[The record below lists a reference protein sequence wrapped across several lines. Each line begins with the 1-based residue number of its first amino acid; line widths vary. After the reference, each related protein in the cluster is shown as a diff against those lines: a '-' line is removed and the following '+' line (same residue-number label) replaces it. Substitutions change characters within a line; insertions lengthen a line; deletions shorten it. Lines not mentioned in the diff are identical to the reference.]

1 MKLKRLI
8 AIAIPFSII
17 SGIVN
22 ILGIK
27 LLGVVTTNVTG
38 LFSLGVQ
45 WWSDNGHQFPFT
57 LTIYILSYL
66 LGSFFSSWWYHS
78 YQLVPKMRK
87 KLITPSVN
95 LLIVLV
101 AYFMKEPFIPSLV
114 FAMSNHNAFASN
126 FTCAKVKPSQLTGL
140 VMDLGV
146 ELSKLRFTSSES
158 RGCLWDSILTRLT
171 IIVFFTLGAVVAVT
185 NQTMILM
192 LVAAVFYIGLIISV
206 LLRKF

>member
-1 MKLKRLI
+1 MKLERLI
-8 AIAIPFSII
+8 TIAIPFSII
-17 SGIVN
+17 SGIMN

-27 LLGVVTTNVTG
+27 LFGVVTTNVTG

-45 WWSDNGHQFPFT
+45 WWSDNGHQFPLA

-66 LGSFFSSWWYHS
+66 FGSFFSSWWYHS
-78 YQLVPKMRK
+78 YQLVPKMWK

-95 LLIVLV
+95 LSIVLF

-146 ELSKLRFTSSES
+146 ELSKLKFTSSES
-158 RGCLWDSILTRLT
+158 RRCLWDSILTRLT
-171 IIVFFTLGAVVAVT
+171 IIVFFTVGALIAVT
-185 NQTMILM
+185 NQTMGLM
-192 LVAAVFYIGLIISV
+192 LVVVIFYLGVIASV
-206 LLRKF
+206 VLRKF